1 MRRLVF
7 IDRNS
12 NFIFN
17 PWANFG
23 QCSDS
28 KVFPSCQMFR
38 LVWKS
43 MVWLYCRKCW
53 CNEKWGEFC
62 DAVVDGRLVDSCH
75 LNLALN
81 FLTQLHAHYYW
92 PSNNL
97 TITHIASCDTYQ
109 MILYSQSIICELHC
123 VTGRFSYTSCSKLSN
138 NNNVFI
144 SLVSRHCAIWCRH
157 VIKIKGQAL
166 REKFNT

>member
-1 MRRLVF
+1 M
-7 IDRNS
+7 
-12 NFIFN
+12 
-17 PWANFG
+17 
-23 QCSDS
+23 
-28 KVFPSCQMFR
+28 FP

-53 CNEKWGEFC
+53 CNEKWWEFC

-109 MILYSQSIICELHC
+109 MIFYSQSIICDLHC
-123 VTGRFSYTSCSKLSN
+123 VTGRFSYTLCSKLSN
-138 NNNVFI
+138 NNNVFSFRWWANTVPFGVDTWLKSKDRPRPI
-144 SLVSRHCAIWCRH
+144 DIRNEYQSDR
-157 VIKIKGQAL
+157 QAL